1 MFALSKETMN
11 DIKNAIEPCSGS
23 HLDRIFVVMDIVCIV
38 DTGNRLV
45 ETQSQGYIFC
55 LYFYLIISFYSL
67 TTESINYDICIREVI
82 CMFYLG

>member
-1 MFALSKETMN
+1 MRLLKFLNGIFGIYMHLIRSRCLHCLKETMN

-45 ETQSQGYIFC
+45 ETQSQGYIFS
-55 LYFYLIISFYSL
+55 LYFYLIIL
-67 TTESINYDICIREVI
+67 SIP
-82 CMFYLG
+82 

>member
-45 ETQSQGYIFC
+45 ETQSQGYSFVRIFI
-55 LYFYLIISFYSL
+55 LSFAL
-67 TTESINYDICIREVI
+67 FLNNTID
-82 CMFYLG
+82 